1 MIDIIIDTNVLV
13 AAMKSRNGNSFKLL
27 SMIDGSHW
35 RMNIS
40 TPLVFEYESILK
52 REIEAER
59 AQDCESLIDYIC
71 LVGTAHQIFYLW
83 RPMLKDPKDDHILEL
98 AVKSNASIITWN
110 VRDFGLASQFGI
122 KVFTPAEL
130 LQKGF

>member
-1 MIDIIIDTNVLV
+1 MFDIIIDANVLV

-27 SMIDGSHW
+27 SMIDSGEW
-35 RMNIS
+35 RINIS

-52 REIEAER
+52 REVENDR

-71 LVGTAHQIFYLW
+71 LIGTAHQIFYLW

-110 VRDFGLASQFGI
+110 VRDFSLASQFGI
-122 KVFTPAEL
+122 PVLTPAEL
-130 LQKGF
+130 LNKGL

>member
-1 MIDIIIDTNVLV
+1 MLDIIIDTNVLV

-27 SMIDGSHW
+27 SMLDGDRW
-35 RMNIS
+35 RVNIS

-52 REIEAER
+52 REIETER
-59 AQDCESLIDYIC
+59 AADCEHLIDYIC
-71 LVGTAHQIFYLW
+71 MIGEAHQIFYLW

-110 VRDFGLASQFGI
+110 VRDFSLASQFGI
-122 KVFTPAEL
+122 AVFTPAEL
-130 LQKGF
+130 LEKGF

>member
-1 MIDIIIDTNVLV
+1 MINIIIDTNVLV

-27 SMIDGSHW
+27 SMVDDGYW
-35 RMNIS
+35 RLNIS

-59 AQDCESLIDYIC
+59 TSDCERLIDYLCMI
-71 LVGTAHQIFYLW
+71 GQAHQIFYLW
-83 RPMLKDPKDDHILEL
+83 RPVLKDPKDDHILEL

-110 VRDFGLASQFGI
+110 VRDFNLASQFGI
-122 KVFTPAEL
+122 SVLTPAEL
-130 LQKGF
+130 LKKGY